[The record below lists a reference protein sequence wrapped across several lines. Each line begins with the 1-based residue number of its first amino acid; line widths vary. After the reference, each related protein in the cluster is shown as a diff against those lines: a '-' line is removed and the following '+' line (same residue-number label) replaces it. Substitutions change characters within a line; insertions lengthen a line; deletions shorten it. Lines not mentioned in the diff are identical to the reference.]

1 MILQF
6 LLTFYCACLLCT
18 GKDPGHPLS
27 GVTAAGTRVKR
38 GTIACPP
45 PMPMGQLVI
54 IDGSWYTC
62 LDRGG
67 AIKGNKIDVFV
78 PSHAEALRRGVRH
91 AWVEIVR

>member
-1 MILQF
+1 M
-6 LLTFYCACLLCT
+6 LLTHYCSCLLCT

-38 GTIACPP
+38 GTVACPKD
-45 PMPMGQLVI
+45 MRLGQLLI

-78 PSHAEALRRGVRH
+78 PSHAEAIRRGIRLVEVEVVR
-91 AWVEIVR
+91 